1 MTEPL
6 LIQRQR
12 AVLRDLA
19 RLATER
25 ATAEAEADAAFKARN
40 EAAQKEYQ
48 ETTGRSQERYAADCA
63 AAEKELQTTR
73 EAATSRF
80 QAEHPAA
87 VKEFAERRSELNR
100 RYELEK
106 ERADQEYQEASW
118 SVTTLAEAKK
128 KEAEGPRQEAEGKV
142 AAGLIRLQ
150 ALRQEGVAAL
160 KAFRHYGKYA
170 EAELT
175 PVSRRPAN
183 ESLVELKKRL
193 TDAEEHLAALKALRL
208 PRFFAGPRLLVLL
221 AVLWVLLAAPLYVLY
236 PDGLVAGKV
245 HWLVV
250 SPVAALLLGLVF
262 GGLVYALGRLHV
274 HRAWDALAQ
283 ALVDAEA
290 AANRARELATKQY
303 EAHLARL
310 HSTDADRDSDLKKVE
325 EKYQSLLAAVQE
337 RRDNGLKKAQ
347 EKYPALQDALVKRR
361 DAELAQ
367 ADEKHRRTQAEA
379 KQRYRHETQQAEE
392 KQRRLLEES
401 KKRCEQ
407 DKQGALVRWQQGMS
421 QVQANTAVVV
431 KESRRLFP
439 DWSDASWQTWK
450 PPLATPPAIRF
461 GEYQVQP
468 PPGGAGASWWQGG
481 APPAFTLPALVPFPE
496 RASLLLRAR
505 DNGRGLAV
513 QTLQALMAR
522 FLSALPAGKCRFTI
536 IDPVGLGENFAAYMH
551 LADHDEQLVG
561 SRIWTEPR
569 HIEERLAD
577 IAAHMENVIQ
587 KYLRNQ
593 YRSIEEYNAQAGEV
607 AEPFRVL
614 VVANFPANFNS
625 DAARR
630 LVSIANSG
638 PSCGVYTLVSVDTK
652 LPMPDGFDLADLEQ
666 SAAVLSWDSNRFAWK
681 DPDFGP
687 CPLHLD
693 PPPPGDFLTRLLS
706 VVGAAAKHASRV
718 EVSFDFIAPP
728 LDQIWTASTK
738 AGVDVPLGR
747 AGATKRQHL
756 RLGHGT
762 AQHVLIAGK
771 TGSGKSTLLHA
782 LITNLALYFS
792 PDEIELYLVDF
803 KKGVEFKTYANHE
816 LPHARVI
823 AVESERE
830 FGLSVLQRLDLELR
844 KRGERFRA
852 VSAHDIAGYRQA
864 TNTALPRIM
873 LIVDEFQEFF
883 TEDDKI
889 AQEAALLLDR
899 LVRQG
904 RAFGLHVLLG
914 SQTLGG
920 AYTLAR
926 STIDQMAVRI
936 ALQCSEADAH
946 LILSKDNSAA
956 RLLSRPGEAIYND
969 QNGLLEGNDIF
980 QVVWLPDDKRE
991 EYLKRL
997 RQLSR
1002 QRKMT
1007 LTPPPQI
1014 VFEGNVPAD
1023 VARNPLLTQ
1032 VLRAPTWPAAPRT
1045 TQAWLGE
1052 AIAIKDPTAAVFRR
1066 QTGSNLIMIGQ
1077 HEDAALGILATA
1089 LVGLAA
1095 QHAPEKGSGV
1105 VSTARTMS
1113 GAIQSSAVETTP
1125 DPFSGARFY
1134 ICDGTPADA
1143 ARAGYLAKL
1152 AQFLPHSIRAGSWR
1166 ELPAMMTEIAEE
1178 LERRQKQ
1185 HDTEWP
1191 SIYVLINGLHRFRE
1205 LRKADDDFGYSSR
1218 KGDEPANP
1226 AKQLADILKE
1236 GAGLGIH
1243 TLLWVDG
1250 LNNLQ
1255 RALERQALRE
1265 FEMRVLFQMS
1275 VNDSSNLIDS
1285 PAASKLGMHRAL
1297 FHSEDRAQPEKFRP
1311 YGLPAEAWLQA
1322 VKQVMARKRP
1332 AVATS
1337 APV

>member
-25 ATAEAEADAAFKARN
+25 VTAEAAADASFTTNSA
-40 EAAQKEYQ
+40 AAQKEYQ
-48 ETTGRSQERYAADCA
+48 EATARSQERFAAECA
-63 AAEKELQTTR
+63 AAEKELQATR
-73 EAATSRF
+73 QTATSRF
-80 QAEHPAA
+80 QTEHTAA
-87 VKEFAERRSELNR
+87 GKEYAERRSELNR

-106 ERADQEYQEASW
+106 ERADQEYQETSW

-128 KEAEGPRQEAEGKV
+128 KEAEGPRQEAETKI
-142 AAGLIRLQ
+142 AAGLVRVQ

-183 ESLVELKKRL
+183 ESLVEMKKRL
-193 TDAEEHLAALKALRL
+193 TDAEEHLATLKALRL
-208 PRFFAGPRLLVLL
+208 PRFFAGLRLLVPLV
-221 AVLWVLLAAPLYVLY
+221 AFWVLLAAPLYLLY

-245 HWLVV
+245 HWLIV
-250 SPVAALLLGLVF
+250 SSVGAVLLGLVF
-262 GGLVYALGRLHV
+262 GGLFYALGRLHV

-283 ALVDAEA
+283 ALTDAEVA
-290 AANRARELATKQY
+290 AYRARELATKQY
-303 EAHLARL
+303 EAQLARL
-310 HSTDADRDSDLKKVE
+310 HSTDQDRDANLKKVE
-325 EKYQSLLAAVQE
+325 EKYQALLAAIQE
-337 RRDNGLKKAQ
+337 RRDNGLKKAE
-347 EKYPALQDALVKRR
+347 EKYPALQEALVKRR

-367 ADEKHRRTQAEA
+367 AEEKHRRGLAEA
-379 KQRYRHETQQAEE
+379 KQRYRHDTHQAEE
-392 KQRRLLEES
+392 KQRRLLDDA

-407 DKQGALVRWQQGMS
+407 DKQAALARWQQGMS

-439 DWSDASWQTWK
+439 DWSDASWQAWK
-450 PPLATPPAIRF
+450 PPLVTPPAIRF

-468 PPGGAGASWWQGG
+468 PANSAGAGWWQGG
-481 APPAFTLPALVPFPE
+481 APPAFSLPALVPFPE

-505 DNGRGLAV
+505 DNGRGIAV
-513 QTLQALMAR
+513 QALQALMAR
-522 FLSALPAGKCRFTI
+522 FLTALPAGKCRFTI
-536 IDPVGLGENFAAYMH
+536 IDPVGLGENFATYMH

-569 HIEERLAD
+569 QIEERLAD

-593 YRSIEEYNAQAGEV
+593 YRTIEEYNAQAGEV

-625 DAARR
+625 DSARR

-652 LPMPDGFDLADLEQ
+652 QPMPDSFDLADLEQ
-666 SAAVLSWDSNRFAWK
+666 SAAVLSWDGNRFGWK

-687 CPLHLD
+687 CPLQLD
-693 PPPPGDFLTRLLS
+693 PPPSGDFLTRLLG
-706 VVGAAAKHASRV
+706 VVGAAAKQASRV

-728 LDQIWTASTK
+728 LEQIWTASTK
-738 AGVDVPLGR
+738 SGVDVPLGR

-823 AVESERE
+823 AIESERE
-830 FGLSVLQRLDLELR
+830 FGLSVLQRLDQELR
-844 KRGERFRA
+844 KRGERFRT
-852 VSAHDIAGYRQA
+852 VGAHDIAGYRQA

-969 QNGLLEGNDIF
+969 QNGLVEGNDIF
-980 QVVWLPDDKRE
+980 QVVWLPDDRRE
-991 EYLKRL
+991 EHLKRV
-997 RQLSR
+997 RQLAK

-1007 LTPPPQI
+1007 LTPPPPI
-1014 VFEGNVPAD
+1014 VFEGNAPAD
-1023 VARNPLLTQ
+1023 VAKNPLLTQ
-1032 VLRAPTWPAAPRT
+1032 VLRSATWPAAPRT

-1066 QTGSNLIMIGQ
+1066 HTGSNLIMIGQ

-1095 QHAPEKGSGV
+1095 QHAPEKGTQLISAAETGSAAGQV
-1105 VSTARTMS
+1105 LAAEMS
-1113 GAIQSSAVETTP
+1113 CVP
-1125 DPFSGARFY
+1125 LSGARFY
-1134 ICDGTPADA
+1134 VLDGTPADA

-1152 AQFLPHSIRAGSWR
+1152 GENLPHSIRTGGYR
-1166 ELPAMMTEIAEE
+1166 ELPALMTEIAEE
-1178 LERRQKQ
+1178 LDRRQKQ
-1185 HDTEWP
+1185 HDADWP
-1191 SIYVLINGLHRFRE
+1191 SIYLMINGLHRFRE
-1205 LRKADDDFGYSSR
+1205 LRKADDDFGFAR

-1243 TLLWVDG
+1243 ALIWVDG

-1255 RALERQALRE
+1255 RSLDRQALRE

-1275 VNDSSNLIDS
+1275 VNDSSTLIDS

-1297 FHSEDRAQPEKFRP
+1297 FHSEDKALPEKFRP
-1311 YGLPAEAWLQA
+1311 YGLPAETWLQA

-1332 AVATS
+1332 AVAKS

>member
-12 AVLRDLA
+12 SVVRDLT
-19 RLATER
+19 RLAAER
-25 ATAEAEADAAFKARN
+25 TAAETEADAAVKARSD
-40 EAAQKEYQ
+40 AAQKEYQ
-48 ETTGRSQERYAADCA
+48 ETTSRSQERYAAECA
-63 AAEKELQTTR
+63 AAEKELQTGR
-73 EAATSRF
+73 EAASSRF

-87 VKEFAERRSELNR
+87 VKEYAERRAELNR

-118 SVTTLAEAKK
+118 SVATLAEAKK
-128 KEAEGPRQEAEGKV
+128 KEAEGPRQEAEAKI
-142 AAGLIRLQ
+142 AAGLIRVQ
-150 ALRQEGVAAL
+150 ALRQEGVATL
-160 KAFRHYGKYA
+160 KASRHYGKYA

-193 TDAEEHLAALKALRL
+193 GDADEHLARLKALRL
-208 PRFFAGPRLLVLL
+208 ARFFAGPRLLVLL
-221 AVLWVLLAAPLYVLY
+221 LVLWALLAVPLYVLY

-245 HWLVV
+245 HWVIV
-250 SPVAALLLGLVF
+250 SLTGAVLLGLVF
-262 GGLVYALGRLHV
+262 GGLFYALGRLHV

-283 ALVDAEA
+283 ALTDAEA
-290 AANRARELATKQY
+290 AAHRGRELATKQY
-303 EAHLARL
+303 EAQLARL
-310 HSTDADRDSDLKKVE
+310 HSGDQDRDVDLKKVE
-325 EKYQSLLAAVQE
+325 EKYRTLLAAVQE

-367 ADEKHRRTQAEA
+367 ADEKHRRAQAEA
-379 KQRYRHETQQAEE
+379 KQRYRQESQQAEE
-392 KQRRLLEES
+392 KKRRLLEEN
-401 KKRCEQ
+401 KKQCEQ
-407 DKQGALVRWQQGMS
+407 DKQAALTRWQQGMNG
-421 QVQANTAVVV
+421 VQANTTVVV
-431 KESRRLFP
+431 RESRRLFP

-450 PPLATPPAIRF
+450 PPLVTPPAIRF
-461 GEYQVQP
+461 GEYQVQAP
-468 PPGGAGASWWQGG
+468 AAAAGNGAGWWQGSA
-481 APPAFTLPALVPFPE
+481 APAAFSLPALVPFPE

-505 DNGRGLAV
+505 DSGRGPAV
-513 QTLQALMAR
+513 QALQALMAR

-536 IDPVGLGENFAAYMH
+536 IDPVGLGENFATFMH

-593 YRSIEEYNAQAGEV
+593 YRTIEEYNAQAGEV

-614 VVANFPANFNS
+614 VVANFPVNFNS

-638 PSCGVYTLVSVDTK
+638 ASCGVYTLVSVDTK
-652 LPMPDGFDLADLEQ
+652 QSMPDGFDLADLEQ
-666 SAAVLSWDSNRFAWK
+666 SAAVLSWDGNRFGRK

-687 CPLHLD
+687 CPLQLD
-693 PPPPGDFLTRLLS
+693 PPPPGEFLTRMLGTI
-706 VVGAAAKHASRV
+706 GAAAKHANRV
-718 EVSFDFIAPP
+718 EVSFDFISPP
-728 LDQIWTASTK
+728 LEQVWAASTK
-738 AGVDVPLGR
+738 TGVDVPLGR

-782 LITNLALYFS
+782 LITNLALHFS

-823 AVESERE
+823 AIESERE

-844 KRGERFRA
+844 KRGERFRT
-852 VSAHDIAGYRQA
+852 VGAHDIAGYRQA
-864 TNTALPRIM
+864 ANTALPRIM

-980 QVVWLPDDKRE
+980 QVVWLPDEKRE
-991 EYLKRL
+991 EHLKHL
-997 RQLSR
+997 RQLAR

-1014 VFEGNVPAD
+1014 IFEGNAPAD
-1023 VARNPLLTQ
+1023 VAKNPLLTPI
-1032 VLRAPTWPAAPRT
+1032 LRSAVWPAQART

-1052 AIAIKDPTAAVFRR
+1052 AIAIKEPTTAVFRR
-1066 QTGSNLIMIGQ
+1066 QTGRNLIMIGQ

-1095 QHAPEKGSGV
+1095 QHAP
-1105 VSTARTMS
+1105 
-1113 GAIQSSAVETTP
+1113 SAEN
-1125 DPFSGARFY
+1125 GARFY
-1134 ICDGTPADA
+1134 IADGTPADA
-1143 ARAGYLAKL
+1143 SRAGYLAKL
-1152 AQFLPHSIRAGSWR
+1152 AQILPHSVKSGGYR
-1166 ELPAMMTEIAEE
+1166 ELPALLTEIAEE

-1185 HDTEWP
+1185 HDADWP
-1191 SIYVLINGLHRFRE
+1191 SIYLLVNGLHRFRDV
-1205 LRKADDDFGYSSR
+1205 RKSDDDFGFSSR
-1218 KGDEPANP
+1218 KADEPANP
-1226 AKQLADILKE
+1226 ARQLADILKE

-1243 TLLWVDG
+1243 VLVWVDG

-1255 RALERQALRE
+1255 RALDRQALRE

-1275 VNDSSNLIDS
+1275 VNDSSTLIDS
-1285 PAASKLGMHRAL
+1285 PAASKLGVHRAL
-1297 FHSEDRAQPEKFRP
+1297 FHSEDKAQPEKFRP

-1332 AVATS
+1332 AMATS

>member
-12 AVLRDLA
+12 TILRDLA
-19 RLATER
+19 RLASSR
-25 ATAEAEADAAFKARN
+25 ADAEATVEAAFKARN
-40 EAAQKEYQ
+40 DAVQKEYQ
-48 ETTGRSQERYAADCA
+48 QTTQKAQERYAAECA
-63 AAEKELQTTR
+63 AAERDLQQVR
-73 EAATSRF
+73 ESSPARF
-80 QAEHPAA
+80 QAEHNAA
-87 VKEFAERRSELNR
+87 TKEYAERRSELNR
-100 RYELEK
+100 RYELDK
-106 ERADQEYQEASW
+106 ERADQEYQEACW
-118 SVTTLAEAKK
+118 SVTTMAEAKK
-128 KEAEGPRQEAEGKV
+128 KEAEGPRQEAEAKIS
-142 AAGLIRLQ
+142 AGLIRIQ
-150 ALRQEGVAAL
+150 AVRKEAFEAL
-160 KAFRHYGKYA
+160 KASRHYGKFA
-170 EAELT
+170 EAEMT
-175 PVSRRPAN
+175 PVSKRPPN

-193 TDAEEHLAALKALRL
+193 TDAENHLATLKGLRL
-208 PRFFAGPRLLVLL
+208 PRWFGGARILVLL
-221 AVLWVLLAAPLYVLY
+221 AIFWLLLAVPLYLLY

-250 SPVAALLLGLVF
+250 SSAGAVLLGLVF
-262 GGLVYALGRLHV
+262 GGLFFAMARVHV
-274 HRAWDALAQ
+274 HRAWDPLAQ
-283 ALVDAEA
+283 ALTDAEA
-290 AANRARELATKQY
+290 AAYRARELATKQY
-303 EAHLARL
+303 EALLARL
-310 HSTDADRDSDLKKVE
+310 SADSGCDTDLKKVE
-325 EKYQSLLAAVQE
+325 DKYQTLLAAVQE

-347 EKYPALQDALVKRR
+347 EKYPALQEALARRR

-367 ADEKHRRTQAEA
+367 ADEKHRRALADA
-379 KQRYRHETQQAEE
+379 KQRYRTETQQAEE
-392 KQRRLLEES
+392 KQRRALEES
-401 KKRCEQ
+401 KKRWEQ
-407 DKQGALVRWQQGMS
+407 DRQAATAKWQQGMA
-421 QVQANTAVVV
+421 QVQANTTVVNR
-431 KESRRLFP
+431 ETRRLFP
-439 DWSDASWQTWK
+439 DWADPSWQLWK
-450 PPLATPPAIRF
+450 PAQATPPAIRF
-461 GEYQVQP
+461 GEYQVAAPDGAAAQAP
-468 PPGGAGASWWQGG
+468 ANWWNGAGQPASFG
-481 APPAFTLPALVPFPE
+481 LPALLPFPE
-496 RASLLLRAR
+496 RCSLLLRAR
-505 DNGRGLAV
+505 DNGRAPAV
-513 QTLQALMAR
+513 QALQALMAR
-522 FLSALPAGKCRFTI
+522 FLTALPAGKCRFTI
-536 IDPVGLGENFAAYMH
+536 VDPVGLGENFASFMH

-577 IAAHMENVIQ
+577 LAAHMENVIQ

-625 DAARR
+625 DAGRR

-638 PSCGVYTLVSVDTK
+638 AGCGVFTLVSVDTK
-652 LPMPDGFDLADLEQ
+652 QPMPDGFDLADLEQ
-666 SAAVLSWDSNRFAWK
+666 SAAVLSWDGNRFAWK

-687 CPLHLD
+687 YPLQLD
-693 PPPPGDFLTRLLS
+693 PPPTGEFLKRILD
-706 VVGAAAKHASRV
+706 VVGVAAKDANRV
-718 EVSFDFIAPP
+718 EVPFDFIAPTVE
-728 LDQIWTASTK
+728 QYWTSSTK
-738 AGVDVPLGR
+738 SGIDVPLGR
-747 AGATKRQHL
+747 AGATKRQHM
-756 RLGHGT
+756 RLGQGT

-782 LITNLALYFS
+782 LITNLALHFS

-830 FGLSVLQRLDLELR
+830 FGLSVLQRLDVELK
-844 KRGERFRA
+844 KRGERFRT
-852 VSAHDIAGYRQA
+852 VGAHDIAGFRQA

-980 QVVWLPDDKRE
+980 QVVWLPDAKRE
-991 EYLKRL
+991 EYLKYA
-997 RQLSR
+997 RQLAR
-1002 QRKMT
+1002 QRKIV
-1007 LTPPPQI
+1007 TPPPI
-1014 VFEGNVPAD
+1014 VFEGNAPAD
-1023 VARNPLLTQ
+1023 VAKNPLLTQ
-1032 VLRAPTWPAAPRT
+1032 LLRAPGWPASPRS

-1052 AIAIKDPTAAVFRR
+1052 AIAIKEPTSAVFRR
-1066 QTGSNLIMIGQ
+1066 QTSSNLLMIGQ
-1077 HEDAALGILATA
+1077 HDEGALGILTTA
-1089 LVGLAA
+1089 LIGLAS
-1095 QHAPEKGSGV
+1095 QHAP
-1105 VSTARTMS
+1105 
-1113 GAIQSSAVETTP
+1113 SAEN
-1125 DPFSGARFY
+1125 GARFY
-1134 ICDGTPADA
+1134 ILDGTPTDA
-1143 ARAGYLAKL
+1143 AHAGYLAKI
-1152 AQFLPHSIRAGSWR
+1152 AQLLPHPVRAGGFR
-1166 ELPAMMTEIAEE
+1166 ELPAMLTEIAEE

-1185 HDTEWP
+1185 HDVEWP
-1191 SIYVLINGLHRFRE
+1191 SLYLLIHGLHRFRE
-1205 LRKADDDFGYSSR
+1205 LRKADDDFGFSR
-1218 KGDEPANP
+1218 KGGEPANP

-1243 TLLWVDG
+1243 ALVWVDG

-1255 RALERQALRE
+1255 RSLDRQALRE

-1275 VNDSSNLIDS
+1275 VNDSSTLIDS

-1297 FHSEDRAQPEKFRP
+1297 FHSEDKAQPEKFRP
-1311 YGLPAEAWLQA
+1311 YGLPAENWLEA
-1322 VKQVMARKRP
+1322 VKQVMSKKRA